1 MNFSLLCDF
10 YELSMAYA
18 YFKQNMHKQVVYFE
32 VFFRKAPDNASYAIF
47 CGLEQIINHIKKF
60 SFSKSDIKYLKNTKK
75 FDEDFLNYLST
86 LSFSGDL
93 FSVKEG
99 ECVFASEPLM
109 YIKAPII
116 EALLL
121 ETFILLTLN
130 HQCLIATK
138 ANRIKQIA
146 KEKTLLE
153 FGSRRAHGEN
163 AALNGARAA
172 FIGGFHASACTLAG
186 KKFKIPISGTMS
198 HAWIQMFDDELSA
211 FRAYCQIYKD
221 NISLLIDTYDYKKGI
236 ENAILIF
243 KELNAQD
250 SMLNYSVRIDSGDLL
265 EISKF
270 LRKKLDFVGLKNCK
284 IIASNALDEIIIEK
298 LLKNKAPIDAF
309 GIGEK
314 LITSAS
320 SPIFG
325 AVYKLVAI
333 EKNNQIIPKIKIS
346 ASSSKTTL
354 PHFKK
359 LIRYYKNKKASF
371 DILYTCDENVKNY
384 QGYTYKNL
392 HEIIFK
398 NGNLIYKKPNLKN
411 TQIYCKNSVLSLEQ
425 KIKQLHNP
433 SIYKIK
439 ISKKLQNLQ
448 KNYLEK
454 TNLFS

>member
-32 VFFRKAPDNASYAIF
+32 VFFRKAPDNASYAVF
-47 CGLEQIINHIKKF
+47 CGLEQIIDHINHF
-60 SFSKSDIKYLKNTKK
+60 SFSQSDIDFLKNTHK
-75 FDEDFLNYLST
+75 FDDEFLNYLST
-86 LSFSGDL
+86 LQFSGDIL
-93 FSVKEG
+93 SVKEG
-99 ECVFASEPLM
+99 ECVFANTPLM
-109 YIKAPII
+109 IIKAPII

-138 ANRIKQIA
+138 ASRIAQIA
-146 KEKTLLE
+146 KEKLLLE
-153 FGSRRAHGEN
+153 FGSRRAHGES

-186 KKFKIPISGTMS
+186 KNFKIPISGTMS
-198 HAWIQMFDDELSA
+198 HSWVQMFDDELSA

-250 SMLNYSVRIDSGDLL
+250 FMQNYSVRIDSGDLL
-265 EISKF
+265 KISKF
-270 LRKKLDFVGLKNCK
+270 LRKKLDLAGLKKCK
-284 IIASNALDEIIIEK
+284 IIASNALDEFIIEK

-359 LIRYYKNKKASF
+359 PIRYYKNKKASF
-371 DILYTCDENVKNY
+371 DVLYTYDENVKNY

-392 HEIIFK
+392 HELIFK
-398 NGNLIYKKPNLKN
+398 DGKLVYEFPSLKN
-411 TQIYCKNSVLSLEQ
+411 IQDYHKKSIDSLDFKLKKLQ
-425 KIKQLHNP
+425 KP

-439 ISKKLQNLQ
+439 ISKKLKNLQ
-448 KNYLEK
+448 KKHLDK
-454 TNLFS
+454 ISLSF